1 MDVGVEVEV
10 LVDGAWTPG
19 LIIDRYVSPID
30 VSGAVATVKFDDG
43 TVHEFS
49 VPEDVTKSPPNM
61 RVLAA
66 AMDDSLDVD
75 DLTSLMEL
83 SESTILSA
91 LDCRFRRDKI
101 YTRTGTILLAVNP
114 FQKLRGLYDATLLQ
128 QYIDSF
134 DSSNLPIGSPAR
146 RRSSQPQQG
155 RRGSS
160 IPDLSTKHT
169 LPPHVYQVAGGAYR
183 QMLSGMNGILS
194 DQSILV
200 SGESGSGKTES
211 TKFLMQYLAAQAG
224 GGAAPFNPSQSM
236 SGGIQHGIAAK
247 VLQTN
252 TLLESFG
259 NARTLRNDNS
269 SRFGKFIKLHFTNGG
284 KLTGASIQTY
294 LLEKVR
300 LVSQSKGE
308 RNYHIF
314 YEMAMGAS
322 PAQRRRWSLDPPP
335 SSAQGAAADS
345 SELPETMRQFLHYRF
360 LNQSQCYKRHDGVD
374 DGEMFHR
381 VGDALEV
388 VGFTPFEQAGIFDL
402 LAALMHIGNL
412 TFEHD
417 ERDSSGPAAASTN
430 ATDLAPSC
438 IWSRDAA
445 ARLLAVDASQLE
457 RALSVRK
464 IRAGTDFVSVKL
476 SAEQANNARD
486 ALARALYGRLFDWMV
501 CKINEFLKMDDA
513 QKAKGHFIGIL
524 DIFGFEVFPHNSF
537 EQLCI
542 NFANET
548 LQLQF
553 NDYIFKMEQQEYEAQ
568 GVDWKYV
575 EFLDNLDCVN
585 LISQRPYGIL
595 PLIDEECL
603 IPKGNDVTFASKV
616 YKAWDDHVRFSA
628 SRIQKANGNFT
639 IIHYAGPV
647 EYSTSGFLEKNKD
660 TLHQEA
666 VDLLVHSPRDGSFTK
681 MLSEGTDFRPRDK
694 ASPRQR
700 AAANKQR
707 GASVGWQFKEQL
719 TTLLETLQQT
729 NPHYVRCLK
738 PNDACEASVFAR
750 DRVINQLRCNGVME
764 AVRVAR
770 AGYPI
775 RVPHEEFVA
784 RYFCLK
790 RVRSST
796 LTGSDKTLSTQSLNQ
811 RGSSCSALV
820 VAEAKDILK
829 DLLVYLPKEH
839 TTEAQ
844 SAFEHSDQ
852 VQFAT
857 RCISVGVQM
866 GFTKMFLKKTT
877 YDALEEMRTQ
887 RVRRHMIKVY
897 HAVLC
902 ATARR
907 RYLRFRFAVQSLQIA
922 FRYRLATKQRRRRK
936 ALAVKKHYARI
947 VQANLQMV
955 NRRNKYRRFLQVVKL
970 LQCRFRYRQV
980 MSRRRRAQ
988 SQRDQQ
994 NRERQAAQAKLER
1007 QRAEERARLEKQQAA
1022 EKLQAEQRRK
1032 QSQPMQYK
1040 DSSYTASSDSSSEAS
1055 LTSNDIE
1062 GDGYNSSASSDDQFT
1077 AYNDQPFRKHT
1088 LKTVDESSNQLMPRK
1103 FSTSSLQRPSQ
1114 IVNNIRPIDGP
1125 PRPLSN
1131 HRVSRTFSDASQ
1143 SGFGQPPRKSSAASA
1158 FRNTRSSRAVALPR
1172 LDVVQQT
1179 QWVNDE
1185 DRFSCHICNKRFN
1198 MFKRKHHCRACG
1210 EVICNSCSLYHRIQN
1225 RSMRVCVS
1233 CVAFHS
1239 LDSPTEASST
1249 KSTSRGAV
1257 GGFSANRKTST
1268 GSNFELTRSEG
1279 SSGIWMNA
1287 WPEPPYPDDEEERL
1301 TCLRELN
1308 IRELATSGKF
1318 NMYCEVAAKTMKC
1331 PIAYVS
1337 ILEDEEQI
1345 LVANIGMAHTT
1356 LPRELSFCAHTICQP
1371 SVLVVLDTKSDERFR
1386 ENPMVKGEKGAVKIR
1401 YYAGATIFSRD
1412 GHALGTVAVLD
1423 TKPRRE
1429 ADQEHIGMLQHLSF
1443 LASEKMM
1450 QSTIHGDSDSEIL

>member
-1 MDVGVEVEV
+1 MDVGALVEV
-10 LVDGAWTPG
+10 LVDGVWTPG
-19 LIIDRYVSPID
+19 RILDRYVSPID
-30 VSGAVATVKFDDG
+30 VAGAVATVKFDDG
-43 TVHEFS
+43 TLQEVS
-49 VPEDVTKSPPNM
+49 VPEDINEPVATM
-61 RVLAA
+61 RLLSGA
-66 AMDDSLDVD
+66 DDEALDVD

-83 SESTILSA
+83 SESTLLSA
-91 LDCRFRRDKI
+91 LECRFRKDKI
-101 YTRTGTILLAVNP
+101 YTNTGTILLAVNP
-114 FQKLRGLYDATLLQ
+114 FQKLTGIYDRRVLQ
-128 QYIDSF
+128 LYIDSF
-134 DSSNLPIGSPAR
+134 ESHAAGTSTPQGARSPAR
-146 RRSSQPQQG
+146 RRSSQQQ
-155 RRGSS
+155 RGSS
-160 IPDLSTKHT
+160 MPRTRSA
-169 LPPHVYQVAGGAYR
+169 LPPHIYQVAGEAYR
-183 QMLSGMNGILS
+183 AMLSGINGILS

-211 TKFLMQYLAAQAG
+211 TKFLMTYLAAQAG
-224 GGAAPFNPSQSM
+224 GAMPFNPGQSQS
-236 SGGIQHGIAAK
+236 GVQHGIAAK

-252 TLLESFG
+252 IVLESFG

-269 SRFGKFIKLHFTNGG
+269 SRFGKFIKLHFTSTG

-314 YEMAMGAS
+314 YEMSTGAS
-322 PAQRRRWSLDPPP
+322 PAQRKRWCLDPPA
-335 SSAQGAAADS
+335 SSHMATGDS
-345 SELPETMRQFLHYRF
+345 GDLPESMQQFLHYRY

-374 DGEMFHR
+374 DREMLQR

-388 VGFTPFEQAGIFDL
+388 VGFTPFEQTGIFDL
-402 LAALMHIGNL
+402 LAALLHIGNL

-417 ERDSSGPAAASTN
+417 ENSDRESSAQRMSSTS
-430 ATDLAPSC
+430 TDLAPHC

-445 ARLLAVDASQLE
+445 ARLLQVDAIQLE

-486 ALARALYGRLFDWMV
+486 ALSKALYGRLFDWMV
-501 CKINEFLKMDDA
+501 DRMNEFLKMDDA
-513 QKAKGHFIGIL
+513 QKSKGHFIGIL

-548 LQLQF
+548 LQQQF
-553 NDYIFKMEQQEYEAQ
+553 NDYVFKMEQQEYEAQ

-575 EFLDNLDCVN
+575 EFLDNQDCVN
-585 LISQRPYGIL
+585 LISQRPFGIL
-595 PLIDEECL
+595 PLVDEECL
-603 IPKGNDVTFASKV
+603 IPKGNDTTFASKV
-616 YKAWDDHVRFSA
+616 YKAWDDHGRFSA
-628 SRIQKANGNFT
+628 TRIQKAGGMFT
-639 IIHYAGPV
+639 IVHYAGPV
-647 EYSTSGFLEKNKD
+647 EYSTRGFLEKNKD

-666 VDLLVHSPRDGSFTK
+666 VDLLVYSPREGSFTRT
-681 MLSEGTDFRPRDK
+681 LTEGSAFRPRDK

-700 AAANKQR
+700 AAASKQR
-707 GASVGWQFKEQL
+707 GASVGLQFKEQL
-719 TTLLETLQQT
+719 TALLETLQQT

-738 PNDACEASVFAR
+738 PNEECEARLFTR
-750 DRVINQLRCNGVME
+750 DRVLNQLRCNGVME

-775 RVPHEEFVA
+775 RVPHEEFVS

-790 RVRSST
+790 RVRNPLGT
-796 LTGSDKTLSTQSLNQ
+796 EKTPSLQSLS
-811 RGSSCSALV
+811 RASSSSELII
-820 VAEAKDILK
+820 AEAKELLK
-829 DLLVYLPKEH
+829 DLIVYLPKEH
-839 TTEAQ
+839 NSEAQ

-866 GFTKMFLKKTT
+866 GFTKMFMKKTT
-877 YDALEEMRTQ
+877 YDVLEDMRAQ
-887 RVRRHMIKVY
+887 RVRRHMVKIF

-902 ATARR
+902 IHARQRFLRLR
-907 RYLRFRFAVQSLQIA
+907 RAVRTLQIA
-922 FRYRLATKQRRRRK
+922 FRYRKDKQFKYQQKVLAIQQR
-936 ALAVKKHYARI
+936 HARVI
-947 VQANLQMV
+947 QANLQMV
-955 NRRNKYRRFLQVVKL
+955 NRRNKYKRFIGAVRVI
-970 LQCRFRYRQV
+970 QCRFRLRSKLRRIKHER
-980 MSRRRRAQ
+980 MADEERRRAKAREELLQ
-988 SQRDQQ
+988 LQQRQ
-994 NRERQAAQAKLER
+994 REEDERKKLEM
-1007 QRAEERARLEKQQAA
+1007 Q
-1022 EKLQAEQRRK
+1022 EQ
-1032 QSQPMQYK
+1032 PVAPLHFA
-1040 DSSYTASSDSSSEAS
+1040 DSYTASSPSSSESS
-1055 LTSNDIE
+1055 LMSNDVE
-1062 GDGYNSSASSDDQFT
+1062 GYQSSTNSEDSFPAFT
-1077 AYNDQPFRKHT
+1077 DQPFRKHT
-1088 LKTVDESSNQLMPRK
+1088 LKTVDEQSNQLMPRK
-1103 FSTSSLQRPSQ
+1103 FSHQSMPRPSQ
-1114 IVNNIRPIDGP
+1114 IINNIRPVDGP
-1125 PRPLSN
+1125 PHGIPVRA
-1131 HRVSRTFSDASQ
+1131 SRTFSDALYNSQ
-1143 SGFGQPPRKSSAASA
+1143 QHNMAPPPRKSS
-1158 FRNTRSSRAVALPR
+1158 FRSTRSSRAVALPR

-1185 DRFSCHICNKRFN
+1185 DRFSCHICNKRFS

-1239 LDSPTEASST
+1239 LESPTASST
-1249 KSTSRGAV
+1249 KSSSRG
-1257 GGFSANRKTST
+1257 RKTST
-1268 GSNFELTRSEG
+1268 GSNFDTNRSD
-1279 SSGIWMNA
+1279 SSGVWMNA
-1287 WPEPPYPDDEEERL
+1287 WPEPPYPEDEEERL
-1301 TCLRELN
+1301 VCLRDLN

-1337 ILEDEEQI
+1337 IIEDEEQI

-1371 SVLVVLDTKSDERFR
+1371 SVLVVLDTKSDDRFR
-1386 ENPMVKGEKGAVKIR
+1386 ENPMVKGDKGAVKIR
-1401 YYAGATIFSRD
+1401 YYAGATIFSKD

-1450 QSTIHGDSDSEIL
+1450 QSTIHEDSDSEIL